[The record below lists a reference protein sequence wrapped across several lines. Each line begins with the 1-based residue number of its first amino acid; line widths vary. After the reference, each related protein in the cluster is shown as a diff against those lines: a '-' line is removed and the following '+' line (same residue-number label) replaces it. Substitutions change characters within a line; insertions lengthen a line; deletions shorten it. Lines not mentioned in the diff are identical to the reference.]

1 MTEKE
6 KFISALLALVKTPLS
21 AGENPIVP
29 TEEQITEL
37 NAAENKDEAMKI
49 AVNYGWADY
58 VNEVIVAES
67 QEGIQEQSQ
76 IEQAI
81 ANALAQGQ
89 QGFIGVD
96 GTQPIVYEGVTTT
109 IGEVGENFYMDGD
122 QNVFSNLMP
131 NEIRE
136 LQADLINAG
145 LLGSKVNRPF
155 RPGVWNPNIEG
166 RAMYDLM
173 TQANVMGKGKAED
186 GWRYSLQLYL
196 DNPIQ
201 EPEKIQTYLPPDYNA
216 ISNSIDGLFE
226 SELGRKPKEYEIRL
240 LADTY
245 SANAKKAYEQQVAL
259 ETPMNVDITPETL
272 EEYGNHIQPVVE
284 EGVTAIDPGARMLDT
299 FNNIT
304 AKEQERL
311 GVNRDIQA
319 TNRIILN
326 SITGAPR

>member
-6 KFISALLALVKTPLS
+6 KFISEILALVKQPLA
-21 AGENPIVP
+21 AGENAITP
-29 TEEQITEL
+29 TEQQIADL
-37 NAAENKDEAMKI
+37 NAAETKNDAIKI
-49 AVNYGWADY
+49 AYNLGWGTWVDAWTLDQ
-58 VNEVIVAES
+58 NM
-67 QEGIQEQSQ
+67 QDQSNLQ
-76 IEQAI
+76 QAI

-96 GTQPIVYEGVTTT
+96 GTQPIVYEGITTT

-201 EPEKIQTYLPPDYNA
+201 EPEKIDAYLPPDYNS
-216 ISNSIDGLFE
+216 ISNSINGLFE
-226 SELGRKPKEYEIRL
+226 SELGRKPKEYELRL

-259 ETPMNVDITPETL
+259 ETPMDVDVTPETL

-284 EGVTAIDPGARMLDT
+284 EGVTAIDPSARMLNV
-299 FNNIT
+299 FNDIT

-311 GVNRDIQA
+311 GANRDIQA

>member
-6 KFISALLALVKTPLS
+6 KFISEILSLVKQPLA
-21 AGENPIVP
+21 AGENAITP
-29 TEEQITEL
+29 TEQQIADL
-37 NAAENKDEAMKI
+37 NAAETVDDAIKI
-49 AVNYGWADY
+49 AYNLGWGTWVDAWTLDQGMQ
-58 VNEVIVAES
+58 N
-67 QEGIQEQSQ
+67 QSML
-76 IEQAI
+76 EQAI

-96 GTQPIVYEGVTTT
+96 GTQPIMYEGVTTT

-155 RPGVWNPNIEG
+155 RPGVWNSNIEG

-201 EPEKIQTYLPPDYNA
+201 EPEKIDAYLPPDYNSIA
-216 ISNSIDGLFE
+216 NSIDGLFE
-226 SELGRKPKEYEIRL
+226 QELGRKPKEYELKL

-245 SANAKKAYEQQVAL
+245 SANAKKAYEQKIAL
-259 ETPMNVDITPETL
+259 ETPIDADITPETL
-272 EEYGNHIQPVVE
+272 EDYGNHTQPVIE
-284 EGVTAIDPGARMLDT
+284 EGVTAIDPSARMLGVFDD
-299 FNNIT
+299 IT

-311 GVNRDIQA
+311 GANRDIQA
-319 TNRIILN
+319 TNRIIIN
-326 SITGAPR
+326 SITGSPR